1 MNETKLLLSQFA
13 SEEGF
18 ELNKYLNHLFEYVS
32 TQLGQNTPSTPEA
45 ENT

>member
-1 MNETKLLLSQFA
+1 MDESKLLLSQFA

-18 ELNKYLNHLFEYVS
+18 ELSKYLNHLFEYVS
-32 TQLGQNTPSTPEA
+32 HQLGQNPPSTTEV

>member
-1 MNETKLLLSQFA
+1 MEESKLLLSQFA

-18 ELNKYLNHLFEYVS
+18 ELSKYVNHLFEYVS
-32 TQLGQNTPSTPEA
+32 HQLGQNPPSTKEV

>member
-18 ELNKYLNHLFEYVS
+18 ELSNYLNHLFEYVS
-32 TQLGQNTPSTPEA
+32 HQLGQNPPSNTEA
-45 ENT
+45 ENP

>member
-1 MNETKLLLSQFA
+1 MEESKSLLSQFA

-32 TQLGQNTPSTPEA
+32 HQLGQNPPSPTEA
-45 ENT
+45 EHT